1 MVDALRIF
9 EPSSGRRER
18 GNCELVMSTIQLY
31 ALHCGGDLMTMAVF
45 DPFDP
50 EPARKV
56 YNPYFLYVVKHPSGT
71 LLFDSGA
78 HPELATDPESR
89 LGAAA
94 ADFEMRLSPDD
105 HIERR
110 LSAIGLRPS
119 DVDLVVQSHLHFDHA
134 GGLEWVKHAPVLVQ
148 AEELTFAMD
157 PPVYQEA
164 IYLRGDYD
172 IGLNWQQLEGDH
184 DVFGDGRVMIISTPG
199 HTRGHQSL
207 LVRLDGQTVFLL
219 ADAAYLLEK
228 MRSRRLPGLLW
239 SPDAM
244 IASWDR
250 IEEIER
256 SENAHLMTTHELDY
270 ETSVRLAPAS
280 WYE

>member
-1 MVDALRIF
+1 
-9 EPSSGRRER
+9 
-18 GNCELVMSTIQLY
+18 MSTIQLY

-50 EPARKV
+50 EPAKKV

-71 LLFDSGA
+71 LVFDSGA
-78 HPELATDPESR
+78 HPQLATDPESR
-89 LGAAA
+89 LGGAA

-105 HIERR
+105 HVERR
-110 LSAIGLRPS
+110 LSAIGLRPR

-134 GGLEWVKHAPVLVQ
+134 GGLEWLKHAPVLVQ
-148 AEELTFAMD
+148 AEELAFAMD

-164 IYLRGDYD
+164 IYVRGDYD
-172 IGLNWQQLEGDH
+172 VGLNWQQLEGDH
-184 DVFGDGRVMIISTPG
+184 DVFGDGRVMVISTPG

-207 LVRLDGQTVFLL
+207 LVQLDGQTVFLL

-228 MRSRRLPGLLW
+228 MRSRRLPGILW
-239 SPDAM
+239 SPDAT

-270 ETSVRLAPAS
+270 ETGVRLAPTS